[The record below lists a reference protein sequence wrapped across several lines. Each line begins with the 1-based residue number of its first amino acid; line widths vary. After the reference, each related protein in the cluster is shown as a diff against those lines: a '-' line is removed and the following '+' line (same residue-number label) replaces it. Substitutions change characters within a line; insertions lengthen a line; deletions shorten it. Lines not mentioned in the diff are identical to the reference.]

1 MSISYTSSGRTNQ
14 KTRTR
19 DALIDAARE
28 LLGEGVTPS
37 VVQAAERAG
46 ISRATAYRYFD
57 NQGLLVSAAAPYT
70 AMISLLP
77 DDPPQDPVERVT
89 LVAAEV
95 LRVTIAAEAELRAML
110 RISLDPV
117 QAGQDIPLRKG
128 RRYRWFEDAL
138 SPLRPVLGEE
148 RHRELVLAVAAAVG
162 IESMVWLTDIA
173 GLSREAATDLLIET
187 ARILTRASMEE
198 S

>member
-1 MSISYTSSGRTNQ
+1 MSISYNATGRTNQ

-19 DALIDAARE
+19 DALINATRE
-28 LLGEGVTPS
+28 LLREGVTPS

-70 AMISLLP
+70 DRESLLP

-89 LVAAEV
+89 IVAAEI
-95 LRVTIAAEAELRAML
+95 LRITIDAEAELRAML

-138 SPLRPVLGEE
+138 SPVRPVLGEE
-148 RHRELVLAVAAAVG
+148 RHRELALAVAAAVG
-162 IESMVWLTDIA
+162 IESLVWLTDIA
-173 GLSREAATDLLIET
+173 GLSRQAAADLLIQT
-187 ARILTRASMEE
+187 ARALTRGSIQGN
-198 S
+198 